1 VKLLLLVILLVILL
15 AMDLLAMDPPSQTL
29 TATVLLGGKEEIQ
42 TTMALMTFV
51 LSLEQAY

>member
-1 VKLLLLVILLVILL
+1 VAVVAVVAVGLRV
-15 AMDLLAMDPPSQTL
+15 MHPPSQTL
-29 TATVLLGGKEEIQ
+29 AASVLLGGKEEIQ